1 MCVRGALHG
10 DGVFLHAGVRP
21 RGWRCACAHGCEQC
35 LHVCLCVCVCL
46 HVGVSDCKCARVALH
61 HYRLMGGV
69 LHTCECVHMEVF
81 ARGRASC
88 AHGFIPGQVGYRC
101 GCANGS
107 VQEGFLHTGVQKGC
121 VARGL
126 VSVRGCACM

>member
-1 MCVRGALHG
+1 MLAR
-10 DGVFLHAGVRP
+10 VFV
-21 RGWRCACAHGCEQC
+21 
-35 LHVCLCVCVCL
+35 CVCVCL